1 MVQVTAHKEGK
12 TVHFSGTYDP
22 SDVQILLKPAQIAP
36 TPVEEKEALIQ
47 SGKRHYSEM
56 LSAEKVPDERY
67 MTLFREALT
76 RNKRRLRSDIDALAN
91 AIQGRPETQSKCVLV
106 SLARAGTP
114 IGVLLGRELKR
125 RGVEVHH
132 YSVSIIRGRGIDQNA
147 MLHILDRHEARHI
160 VFVDG
165 WTGKGAITHELE
177 TSLKKQH
184 LGIEP
189 FLAVVA
195 DPAGSAHLAA
205 TSEDYVIPS
214 GLLNGIVSGLI
225 SRSVLNDRLVGP
237 DDFHACLF
245 MEEHRHADLSTA
257 FVEAIDSLP
266 VSERSPAPWSAEIAA
281 ASRRAC
287 GDLLNRIMD
296 DEEVADMNRIKPGI
310 AEATRAILR
319 RVPDKVILRDLE
331 DPEVQHMI
339 YLAEQFGVPVE
350 QRDLGNY
357 RALTIIKKLG
367 GEQE

>member
-1 MVQVTAHKEGK
+1 MQLTAHKEGK
-12 TVHFSGTYDP
+12 TTHFSGSYAP
-22 SDVQILLKPAQIAP
+22 EDVRILLKPAQIEA

-67 MTLFREALT
+67 LTLFREALS
-76 RNKRRLRSDIDALAN
+76 RNKTRLRYDIDLLARMIR
-91 AIQGRPETQSKCVLV
+91 ARTQTHFKCVLV

-114 IGVLLGRELKR
+114 IGVLLSRSLKR
-125 RGVEVHH
+125 LGVEVHH
-132 YSVSIIRGRGIDQNA
+132 YSVSIIRGRGIDENA
-147 MLHILDRHEARHI
+147 MRHILDRHDARHI

-165 WTGKGAITHELE
+165 WTGKGAITRELE
-177 TSLKKQH
+177 TSLAKQR
-184 LGIEP
+184 LGIAP

-195 DPAGSAHLAA
+195 DPAGTAHLAA

-225 SRSVLNDRLVGP
+225 SRSVLNEDIVGE

-245 MEEHRHADLSTA
+245 MEEHRSADLSRA
-257 FVEAIDSLP
+257 FIDAIDAVV
-266 VSERSPAPWSAEIAA
+266 VSRTSQSPWSEEIAA
-281 ASRRAC
+281 ASQRVC
-287 GDLLNRIMD
+287 QDLLATIMESEGVSD
-296 DEEVADMNRIKPGI
+296 VNRIKPGI

-319 RVPDKVILRDLE
+319 RVPDKVILRDLN

-339 YLAEQFGVPVE
+339 YLAEQSGVPVE